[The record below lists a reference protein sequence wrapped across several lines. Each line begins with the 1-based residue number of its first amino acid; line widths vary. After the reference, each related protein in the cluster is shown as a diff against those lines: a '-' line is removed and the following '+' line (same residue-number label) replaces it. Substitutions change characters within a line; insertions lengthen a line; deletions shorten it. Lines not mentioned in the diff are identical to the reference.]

1 MLQEPAG
8 ALLSVREVARLLGVS
23 TPIVYRLCER
33 GDLAHLRVSY
43 AIRIA
48 PEAVAGFLERQSTR
62 RSAQKMRGA
71 PIREPQK

>member
-1 MLQEPAG
+1 MLHEPAG

-33 GDLAHLRVSY
+33 GDLAHLRVSC

-62 RSAQKMRGA
+62 KSAQTLCGA
-71 PIREPQK
+71 PVREPPK